1 MIKLNNSVR
10 RELKYKVF
18 TKDIGKLYSWI
29 YNRSF
34 KKKFEPRGVNSL
46 YYDTANLNFANDN
59 IDGLSRRLK
68 VRARWYSD
76 VNENFLNKLC
86 NENTVINFEIKRKV
100 NNFSDKIILP
110 KIFLSNQASL
120 IERKK
125 FLHSNL
131 KKKISEYKD
140 LSNFFLH
147 DNIFV
152 GYKREYYIHSFI
164 SDIRITIDKEINTLI
179 CNNKSHQTKKN
190 ISNDFIIVEIK
201 CSKYS
206 TNYLKEV
213 IHTFP
218 FRQIR
223 FSKYLFGL
231 SKYYSFS
238 Y

>member
-1 MIKLNNSVR
+1 M
-10 RELKYKVF
+10 
-18 TKDIGKLYSWI
+18 
-29 YNRSF
+29 
-34 KKKFEPRGVNSL
+34 
-46 YYDTANLNFANDN
+46 
-59 IDGLSRRLK
+59 K

-76 VNENFLNKLC
+76 INENFLNKLC
-86 NENTVINFEIKRKV
+86 DKNTIINFEIKRKV
-100 NNFSDKIILP
+100 NNLSDKIILP

-120 IERKK
+120 LERKK
-125 FLHSNL
+125 FLHSSL
-131 KKKISEYKD
+131 KKKISGYKD

-164 SDIRITIDKEINTLI
+164 SDLRITIDKEINTLM
-179 CNNKSHQTKKN
+179 CNNHSYQTRKN

-201 CSKYS
+201 CSKNT

-218 FRQIR
+218 FRQTR

-231 SKYYSFS
+231 SKYYRFS